1 MEKLFGT
8 DGIRGVAGE
17 FPLDRMTIYS
27 IGCALAET
35 LLEECKNPR
44 ILIGRDTR
52 ESGMWI
58 TEELVEA
65 LGACGVASISD
76 VAVISTPG
84 LAYLTRIHR
93 FDMGI
98 MISASHNPFEDNG
111 IKVFGRDGYKLT
123 DDVECKTEERIYH
136 YYKRNDRSGRRRN
149 HSRNN
154 SEDCSQLVHD
164 YTSFLTKQ
172 FDSDLTPFRIGL
184 DVCHGA
190 AFSIAPK
197 VFGNLGASVLVINDQ
212 PNGRNINQ
220 GCGSLHLD
228 GITKLVRKNR
238 LDFGIAF
245 DGDADRS
252 LFITAKGEIF
262 DGDHILYALS
272 LYFQR
277 KNQLKSGKVVGT
289 VMTNFALEVA
299 LGRKGINLI
308 RAAVGDRYVL
318 EEMKKVGANLG
329 GEPSGHV
336 ILSDYHTTGDGML
349 TAVTLAWILSSQS
362 QSLDAL
368 SEGFQPFPQVL
379 DGLRV
384 QKKIPLST
392 SPEIINLIREAEMH
406 LKGTGRMVV
415 RYSGTEPLLRI
426 MAEGEDKAL
435 VRSLVNKLK
444 RDLELQ
450 FSSIS

>member
-1 MEKLFGT
+1 MKKLFGT
-8 DGIRGVAGE
+8 DGIRGVAGK
-17 FPLDRMTIYS
+17 FPLDRATLFS
-27 IGCALAET
+27 IGCALGET
-35 LLEECKNPR
+35 LLSEGKPPR
-44 ILIGRDTR
+44 VLIGRDTR
-52 ESGMWI
+52 ESGTWI
-58 TEELVEA
+58 SEELVGA
-65 LGACGVASISD
+65 LAAIGVDSISD
-76 VAVISTPG
+76 AAVISTPG
-84 LAYLTRIHR
+84 LAYLTRAHQ

-111 IKVFGRDGYKLT
+111 IKIFGKDGYKLT
-123 DDVECKTEERIYH
+123 DDVEVKTEERIYQ
-136 YYKRNDRSGRRRN
+136 YISNGRPTSREN
-149 HSRNN
+149 HSRNKSVN
-154 SEDCSQLVHD
+154 TPQLVDD
-164 YTSFLTKQ
+164 YTSFLTSQ
-172 FDSDLTPFRIGL
+172 FRSDLTLLRIGL

-190 AFSIAPK
+190 AYSIAPK
-197 VFGNLGASVLVINDQ
+197 VFNSLGASVLVINDQ

-228 GITKLVRKNR
+228 GIRKLVRENQ

-252 LFITAKGEIF
+252 LFITATGKIF
-262 DGDHILYALS
+262 DGDYILYALS
-272 LYFQR
+272 LYFQQE
-277 KNQLKSGKVVGT
+277 NQLKSGKIVGT

-299 LGRKGINLI
+299 LRQKGIDLI

-349 TAVTLAWILSSQS
+349 TAVTLAWILSSQN

-392 SPEIINLIREAEMH
+392 SPEITNLIREAERH
-406 LKGTGRMVV
+406 LKGSGRMVV

-426 MAEGEDKAL
+426 MAEGEDRAFVK
-435 VRSLVNKLK
+435 SLVSKLK

-450 FSSIS
+450 LASIS